1 MRNSSS
7 YYIIVFGLFLGICAP
22 SLWSDGM
29 FMDGLYYASIAR
41 NLADGLGSFWH
52 LHFTDI
58 SYPIFYEHPPLAMG
72 IQSVFFYVFGSS
84 IYVERFY
91 SFLTFIVT
99 AYIIH
104 IIWGKINRKELKYLS
119 WLPLLFWVIIPL
131 NSWACSNN
139 ILENTMN
146 IFVSLSVLFSIK
158 SLKRSKLK
166 NTFFAGGFLSLAFL
180 SKGFVGLFPLS
191 IFFWHFI
198 VFKKMT
204 IKEMFSRSAQLFLF
218 AIAPF
223 ILLYLFYPTAIDSI
237 GNYIYKQV
245 YGSIQ
250 NISSLERY
258 TPVGSR
264 FFIIKKLILELLP
277 ALVLCI
283 IIFYFSFK
291 KKFKVDLQEKKWI
304 LFLFLLGLSGVL
316 PIMVSMKQSGFYMLT
331 TFPFFSIAFGILVAP
346 FTASLIEKVSKKI
359 YLLSVIILIVSL
371 LLSVKQIDV
380 IGRNHELVEDVHL
393 ILKVIPEN
401 STISIDENMKNNHS
415 LRAYFARYGNV
426 SLNKKEKLNYHLS
439 YRENKK
445 DQENYEESNL
455 NTYMIVLYSK
465 Q

>member
-1 MRNSSS
+1 MRNNGS

-29 FMDGLYYASIAR
+29 FMDGLYYASISR
-41 NLADGLGSFWH
+41 NLANGLGSFWH

-191 IFFWHFI
+191 IFFWHLI

-218 AIAPF
+218 AIIPF

-277 ALVLCI
+277 ALVLCL

-346 FTASLIEKVSKKI
+346 FTASLIQKVSKKI
-359 YLLSVIILIVSL
+359 YLLSAVILIVSL
-371 LLSVKQIDV
+371 LLSVKQIGET
-380 IGRNHELVEDVHL
+380 GRNHELVEDVHL
-393 ILKVIPEN
+393 ILKVIPRN
-401 STISIDENMKNNHS
+401 SIISIDENMKENHS